1 MARDV
6 LALAT
11 TSLAAHFYF
20 EIWDQKFMELVCP
33 AGNFPSL
40 KAAIDS
46 GADAVYLGLQDD
58 TNARHFPGLNF
69 NQNNLGKGV
78 QYAHARGSR
87 VFMAINTYA
96 QNGGFERWQHAVDTA
111 ADAGVDALIIADLA
125 VLDYAASHHPDLS
138 RHLSVQGS
146 ATNTAALRFYHN
158 HFGIKRA
165 VLPRVLSIR
174 QVASVAEQS
183 PVDLEVFGFGSLCI
197 MVEGRCLLSSY
208 VTGES
213 PNLSGVCS
221 PAKFVNWEDN
231 KDQLKSRLNGV
242 LIDRFEKGENAGY
255 PTLCKGR
262 FNVEGKTDNALE
274 QPTSLNTLQLVPEL
288 QSIGIK
294 AIKIEGRQRSPA
306 YVSKVTK
313 VWRQALDAIETRPAD
328 YHVRQN
334 WIRNLASVSEGT
346 QTTLGAYDRP
356 WL

>member
-1 MARDV
+1 
-6 LALAT
+6 
-11 TSLAAHFYF
+11 
-20 EIWDQKFMELVCP
+20 MELVCP
-33 AGNFPSL
+33 AGNLPSL
-40 KAAIDS
+40 KTAVDH

-58 TNARHFPGLNF
+58 TNARYFAGLNF
-69 NQNNLGKGV
+69 NQKNLSKGI
-78 QYAHARGSR
+78 QYAHTHGCR

-96 QNGGFERWQHAVDTA
+96 QSDGFSRWQQAIDTA
-111 ADAGVDALIIADLA
+111 AEAGIDALIIADLA
-125 VLDYAASHHPDLS
+125 VLDYAASHYPDVN

-146 ATNTAALRFYHN
+146 ATNTAALRFYHD

-165 VLPRVLSIR
+165 VLPRVLSIK

-221 PAKFVNWEDN
+221 PAKYVQWEN
-231 KDQLKSRLNGV
+231 TQNELNSRLNGV
-242 LIDRFEKGENAGY
+242 LIDHFKKDENAGY

-262 FNVEGKTDNALE
+262 FKVENKTNNVLE
-274 QPTSLNTLQLVPEL
+274 EPTSLNTIELLPEL

-313 VWRQALDAIETRPAD
+313 VWRQALDAVEKDPAN
-328 YHVRQN
+328 YQLQQN
-334 WIRNLASVSEGT
+334 WLTDLASVSEGS

-356 WL
+356 WM